1 MATEAC
7 AGRSPAGSGC
17 DARPLVERRF
27 DRRSPRPRRSAARAC
42 LGAGLALLLAA
53 CGSGDAGSGA
63 ADGTQPDA
71 TPPGSVV
78 ASGGT
83 VNFYNWSNYIHPDTL
98 SRFTAATGIR
108 VNYDVYDSNDV
119 LEGKLLAGNT
129 GYDLVVPTGN
139 FFRNQRAAGLFQP
152 LDRTKLQNYS
162 NLDPEL
168 LAKVAALDPDNTH
181 AVPYAWGTTG
191 LGINVA
197 KIRER
202 LPDAPLDSWDL
213 LFDPEIVKHFE
224 DCGVTMVDA
233 SDELAEIGLAYL
245 GHSPDSSDP
254 EQLREAMDLVAKVR
268 PYIRYFHSSQY
279 IDDFANGEVC
289 LVLGWSGDLY
299 QAMADARA
307 GLELRYVI
315 PREGTVLWFDLLAIP
330 ADAPH
335 PDQAYRL
342 LDHLL
347 EPEAAAGLT
356 NETYFPS
363 GNRAAL
369 ALVDP
374 AIRDDPAVFPP
385 PEVMA
390 RLFVHPVHE
399 AGYVRQR
406 NRVWTAVKTGR

>member
-1 MATEAC
+1 MLIDTVEKQ
-7 AGRSPAGSGC
+7 AGRARKRAGRGWL
-17 DARPLVERRF
+17 AATLVV
-27 DRRSPRPRRSAARAC
+27 A
-42 LGAGLALLLAA
+42 LAA
-53 CGSGDAGSGA
+53 CGDDTGSQAGAPDSA
-63 ADGTQPDA
+63 APA
-71 TPPGSVV
+71 
-78 ASGGT
+78 T

-98 SRFTAATGIR
+98 PAFTAATGIR

-152 LDRTKLQNYS
+152 LDRSRLPNYG

-168 LAKVAALDPDNTH
+168 LAKVAEIDPDNTY

-191 LGINVA
+191 LGINVG

-202 LPDAPLDSWDL
+202 LPNPPLDSWDL

-224 DCGVTMVDA
+224 DCGVTLLDA
-233 SDELAEIGLAYL
+233 SDELAEIGLHYL
-245 GHSPDSSDP
+245 GYPHDSTDPD
-254 EQLREAMDLVAKVR
+254 QLQQAMDLVAAIR
-268 PYIRYFHSSQY
+268 PFVRYFHSSQY

-289 LVLGWSGDLY
+289 LVLGWSGDVY
-299 QAMADARA
+299 QAMADARD

-315 PREGTVLWFDLLAIP
+315 PQEGTLLWFDLLAMP

-335 PDQAYRL
+335 PAEAYRL

-347 EPEAAAGLT
+347 AADVSAGFT
-356 NETYFPS
+356 NATFFPG

-369 ALVDP
+369 EHVDA
-374 AIRDDPAVFPP
+374 AIRDDPALFPP

-390 RLFVHPVHE
+390 KLFVHPVH
-399 AGYVRQR
+399 GPDYVRTR
-406 NRVWTAVKTGR
+406 NRLWTAVKTGR